1 MSSSSNS
8 SGETIG
14 FDPIQLKQK
23 YAEERAKRVR
33 EDGKEQYRR
42 LEGKFAPLAE
52 DPYVE
57 PGFTRAALHDE
68 VDAVIIGG
76 GYGGLLGGAALRR
89 AGVERIRI
97 IERAG
102 DVGGT
107 WYWNRYPG
115 AACDVES
122 YIYLPLLEEI
132 GGMPPKKYATAP
144 EIWEHCKKI
153 ARKFDLYRD
162 ALFQTKI
169 TGASWN
175 EETQK
180 WTVRTSRDDVITT
193 RYLITAIGAMAHPK
207 LPGIPGLDTFKGHTF
222 HTSRWDYAYTGGD
235 NTGKLDKLAD
245 KRVAIVGTGATAIQC
260 VPHLGAGAKELF
272 VVQRTPSSIHI
283 RADRPTDENWFS
295 GLKEGWQRERMDN
308 FTTAFSGGK
317 VDVDLVNDGWT
328 QSFFDTAAIVAG
340 GTVSAHQMSNFR
352 KMEDARQR
360 IDDTVKDPRTANG
373 LKPWYNFFC
382 KRPCFHDQYL
392 ETFNRP
398 NVHLVDTDGKGVEKI
413 DETGLWVGGKH
424 YEVDCIVFSTG
435 FEVGTGFAQRHGF
448 AIEGRHG
455 KTLDQHW
462 KDGFRSLHGMMVHDF
477 PNHFL
482 LGGIEQTGLT
492 ANFAHML
499 TVQTEH
505 LGYIFKEGSKGCTQT
520 MEASEEGEAG
530 WVKTI
535 IDLVVNNTIGAQN
548 QTFQEECTPGYY
560 NNEGKPSLTI
570 IQNGPYGGGAM
581 AFVEVLDK
589 WRKEGHLAGMSIHPA
604 PKD

>member
-1 MSSSSNS
+1 MSNS
-8 SGETIG
+8 NTTANDTVD
-14 FDPIQLKQK
+14 FDPFKLKEK
-23 YAEERAKRVR
+23 YAAERAKRLR
-33 EDGKEQYRR
+33 GEGKEQYRR
-42 LEGKFAPLAE
+42 LEGKFAPLLE

-57 PGFTRAALHDE
+57 PGFTREALHDE
-68 VDAVIIGG
+68 VDVVIIGG
-76 GYGGLLGGAALRR
+76 GYSGLLSGAELRR
-89 AGVERIRI
+89 AGVEKIRI
-97 IERAG
+97 IERGG

-122 YIYLPLLEEI
+122 YIYLPMLEEI

-169 TGASWN
+169 VDATWSDETG
-175 EETQK
+175 K
-180 WTVRTSRDDVITT
+180 WTVRTSRDDVIQT

-222 HTSRWDYAYTGGD
+222 HTARWDYEYTGGD
-235 NTGKLDKLAD
+235 NKGNLSKLAD
-245 KRVAIVGTGATAIQC
+245 KRVAIIGTGATAIQV

-272 VVQRTPSSIHI
+272 VIQRTPSSIHV
-283 RADRPTDENWFS
+283 RADRPTDENWFKD
-295 GLKEGWQRERMDN
+295 LKPGWQRERMAN
-308 FTTAFSGGK
+308 FTTVFHGGK

-328 QSFFDTAAIVAG
+328 QSFYDTKDIVAG
-340 GTVSAHQMSNFR
+340 GTISAHQMSNFK
-352 KMEDARQR
+352 KMEDARKR
-360 IDDTVKDPRTANG
+360 ITDTVKDAKTAEG

-382 KRPCFHDQYL
+382 KRPCFHDEYL

-413 DETGLWVGGKH
+413 DETGLWVGGQH

-435 FEVGTGFAQRHGF
+435 FEVGTGFAARHGF
-448 AIEGRHG
+448 TIYGRNG
-455 KTLDQHW
+455 LTLDEHW
-462 KDGFRSLHGMMVHDF
+462 KDGFRSLQGMMVHGF
-477 PNHFL
+477 PNHFI

-499 TVQTEH
+499 WEQADH
-505 LGYIFKEGSKGCTQT
+505 LGYVIREGSKGCTQT
-520 MEASEEGEAG
+520 LEASEEGEAA
-530 WVKTI
+530 WVKEI
-535 IDLVVNNTIGAQN
+535 VDLVVNNTIGAQN

-560 NNEGKPSLTI
+560 NNEGKPSQVA

-581 AFVEVLDK
+581 GFVARLAQ
-589 WRKEGHLAGMSIHPA
+589 WRSEGKFEGVSITPA
-604 PKD
+604 PKV